1 MVTAEEQGRQTRA
14 RLMDAA
20 TALIA
25 ERGWGAVTTRLVA
38 ERAGVRAGLVHY
50 HFRSVD
56 DLLIDAA
63 LRMMRRL
70 IGDVPADLL
79 GVTTTG
85 ITALLSLIGGY
96 DESSA
101 DTRVFS
107 EMLLAATRH
116 ERLRAGLT
124 TVLAEFRAT
133 IVARL
138 RADESVPDPEATA
151 VVLVAALDGLVLHRL
166 IDPGLRELDL
176 ATPLLRIAG
185 VRAGPEDER
194 SRPTVD

>member
-1 MVTAEEQGRQTRA
+1 LVTAEEQGRETRA

-20 TALIA
+20 TELIA

-70 IGDVPADLL
+70 VDDVPTDLL
-79 GVTTTG
+79 GDTAAG

-96 DESSA
+96 DDTDT

-116 ERLRAGLT
+116 ERLRAGLAA
-124 TVLAEFRAT
+124 VLAEFRAA
-133 IVARL
+133 IAARL

-166 IDPGLRELDL
+166 IDPGTRALDL
-176 ATPLLRIAG
+176 GTPLLRIAG
-185 VRAGPEDER
+185 VRGDSGDER
-194 SRPTVD
+194 PRFTVD

>member
-1 MVTAEEQGRQTRA
+1 MVTAEEQGRETRA

-20 TALIA
+20 TELIA

-70 IGDVPADLL
+70 AGDIPADLFGDTAT
-79 GVTTTG
+79 GV
-85 ITALLSLIGGY
+85 TALLSLIGGY

-116 ERLRAGLT
+116 DRLRDGLAA
-124 TVLAEFRAT
+124 VLAEFRAT

-138 RADESVPDPEATA
+138 RADGSVPDPEATA

-166 IDPGLRELDL
+166 IDPELRELDL
-176 ATPLLRIAG
+176 TTPLLRMAG
-185 VRAGPEDER
+185 VRAGPADGQ
-194 SRPTVD
+194 SRPNFD

>member
-1 MVTAEEQGRQTRA
+1 MVTAEEQGRETRA

-20 TALIA
+20 TQLIA

-70 IGDVPADLL
+70 AGDVPADLL
-79 GVTTTG
+79 GDTATG

-96 DESSA
+96 DQSSA

-116 ERLRAGLT
+116 ERLRDGLAA
-124 TVLAEFRAT
+124 VLAEFRAT

-138 RADESVPDPEATA
+138 RADGSVPDPEATA

-185 VRAGPEDER
+185 VRAGPGHER
-194 SRPTVD
+194 PRPTVD